1 MKKIFFT
8 TCFLLGVLCL
18 QAQDKVGILQDNASF
33 QGAEAHLA
41 TYKVIYQL
49 DSNQPDLV
57 KKAFRNIRNLLA
69 DPRLKGKLK
78 VELITFSGG
87 TEVMLKTS
95 PYRDELVD
103 LIERGVQVAQCTN
116 SLQERK
122 LQKEDIYSFIAF
134 VPSGNGE
141 LVIRGA
147 EGWVI
152 IKP

>member
-1 MKKIFFT
+1 MKRLFFA
-8 TCFLLGVLCL
+8 TCFLCSTLCL
-18 QAQDKVGILQDNASF
+18 QAQDKAAILQHNASF
-33 QGAEAHLA
+33 EGAESHLP

-49 DSNQPDLV
+49 DSNQPDVV
-57 KKAFRNIRNLLA
+57 KKAFRNIRNLLG
-69 DPRLKGKLK
+69 DPRLIGKLN

-95 PYRDELVD
+95 PYHDELVD

-122 LQKEDIYSFIAF
+122 LQKEDIYPFIAF